1 MMTERTTMKQTTLR
15 RTILTTIILLALCG
29 SALAGNNIWT
39 TSGPLTSGTGD
50 RVIHAFAVSP
60 DGTLF
65 CGTGGGFVYSYTI
78 VTPPAA
84 GFTGTPT
91 SGGAPLAVQFNDT
104 STGSVAMWNWS
115 FGDNSWFNTTDST
128 ARNATHTYMAPGAYT
143 VSLTVTNAAE
153 VSDMLSRGDYIAVAL
168 PVPTVST
175 IDPATGINTGSV
187 AATIT
192 GTNFNTTPTFT
203 TTVRLTRAGETDIT
217 VSGLTP
223 TSGTTIDVTL
233 PITGAAAGTWYVTV
247 VNPDGQESAQIVGF
261 AVTKPGML
269 PAPSVGSINPATGI
283 NTGSVAATI
292 TGTNFNTTPGFVSTV
307 RLTRA
312 GETDIIVP
320 GLTPASGTTIDVTL
334 PITGAAAGT
343 WNLVVVSPDGQEST
357 ESVMFEITTTMP
369 TPVPTTVPTTSPS
382 SGGSSSS
389 GTSGSGGSDD
399 DYWGTSEFP
408 LMTVTVNIGGDS
420 KAWQAI
426 VTGTKLT
433 DLIVTGTVQPGSG
446 NNLTAPPGTV
456 YQYISLVPARYTS
469 ITKAVINFTVPQAW
483 LDENHIAPGSI
494 VLYHQTA
501 NGWDAL
507 PTTVLS
513 TKDGTVYFSAQS
525 TGFSL
530 FAITGTPAGTAPV
543 TAATTQGIIENVV
556 HAPIPAAVVKAPV
569 TTQTTAPPAT
579 SPQPAA
585 SLPLLNIVLVI
596 AAIGVLAGGGFM
608 ARRWWIRRQN
618 PALFREYD

>member
-29 SALAGNNIWT
+29 GALAGNNIWT
-39 TSGPLTSGTGD
+39 TAGSLTSGTGD
-50 RVIHAFAVSP
+50 RVIHALAVSP
-60 DGTLF
+60 DGSVMY
-65 CGTGGGFVYSYTI
+65 CGTGGGFVYNFTFVSAP
-78 VTPPAA
+78 VA
-84 GFTGTPT
+84 GFTSNVT

-115 FGDNSWFNTTDST
+115 FGDGDWFNTTDIT
-128 ARNATHTYMAPGAYT
+128 ARNATHTYTSPGAYT
-143 VSLTVTNAAE
+143 VSLTVTNAAAM
-153 VSDMLSRGDYIAVAL
+153 SDTLSRGDYIAVTL

-203 TTVRLTRAGETDIT
+203 TTVRLTRAGEIDIT
-217 VSGLTP
+217 IPGLTP
-223 TSGTTIDVTL
+223 ASGTTIDVTL

-247 VNPDGQESAQIVGF
+247 VNPDGQESTQIVGF
-261 AVTKPGML
+261 AVTEPGML
-269 PAPSVGSINPATGI
+269 PAPSVSTINPGTGI

-292 TGTNFNTTPGFVSTV
+292 TGTNFNTTPGFTSTV
-307 RLTRA
+307 RLARA
-312 GETDIIVP
+312 GETPITIS

-343 WNLVVVSPDGQEST
+343 WNIVVISPDGQEST
-357 ESVMFEITTTMP
+357 ESVTFEITATTP
-369 TPVPTTVPTTSPS
+369 TPVPTPVPTTSPS

-389 GTSGSGGSDD
+389 GTSGSGGGDN
-399 DYWGTSEFP
+399 DYWGTSSDLP
-408 LMTVTVNIGGDS
+408 PMTITVNIGGDS
-420 KAWQAI
+420 KAWQAV
-426 VTGTKLT
+426 VTGTKLS
-433 DLIVTGTVQPGSG
+433 DLIVTGTVQSG
-446 NNLTAPPGTV
+446 AGGNATAPPGV
-456 YQYISLVPARYTS
+456 VFQYISLVPARYNS
-469 ITKAVINFTVPQAW
+469 ITKAVIHFTVPQAW

-501 NGWDAL
+501 NGWEAL
-507 PTTVLS
+507 PTTVLY

-530 FAITGTPAGTAPV
+530 FAIAGTPSAATPVTTTNRQVSTAVQTTAP
-543 TAATTQGIIENVV
+543 A
-556 HAPIPAAVVKAPV
+556 PAAKAPV

-585 SLPLLNIVLVI
+585 PSPLLNIVLVI
-596 AAIGVLAGGGFM
+596 AAIGVLAGGGFIV
-608 ARRWWIRRQN
+608 RRWWIRRQN
-618 PALFREYD
+618 PELFREYD